1 MEVTFKIS
9 SKYDINEFVMLDNDT
24 SVRHNQPCKTINVKY
39 NKRGIFADEFVYD
52 VEFADGFIMR
62 DVSQYDL
69 RSPTFQ
75 EFDKYKDELFKAGE
89 WFHCTRVLGLNY
101 GKDCL

>member
-24 SVRHNQPCKTINVKY
+24 SVRHNQPCKTIDVHYTKT
-39 NKRGIFADEFVYD
+39 GLFAYGFRYD

-62 DVSQYDL
+62 DVDQYDL
-69 RSPTFQ
+69 RNPTFQ

-101 GKDCL
+101 